1 MLTTPGLSAIPEV
14 IREPFGDLS
23 PGPETGFG
31 EINGDVLEV
40 DFWTGT
46 SSGLHRNLT
55 ETGAYGANGRRNS
68 QVRISG
74 QRLIGKPRR
83 CRGGTLPPGFEDH
96 TVCSDPFRKF
106 SILSDSSRA
115 SQICV
120 LTRSDWIRR
129 VLSIELSRFYH
140 GKNDATGL

>member
-1 MLTTPGLSAIPEV
+1 
-14 IREPFGDLS
+14 
-23 PGPETGFG
+23 
-31 EINGDVLEV
+31 
-40 DFWTGT
+40 
-46 SSGLHRNLT
+46 LHRDLT
-55 ETGAYGANGRRNS
+55 ETGAYDAHGRRNS
-68 QVRISG
+68 QVQDFWTMDNASLG
-74 QRLIGKPRR
+74 SQ
-83 CRGGTLPPGFEDH
+83 GGDAEAVHLLPGFEDQ

-140 GKNDATGL
+140 GKNDALV